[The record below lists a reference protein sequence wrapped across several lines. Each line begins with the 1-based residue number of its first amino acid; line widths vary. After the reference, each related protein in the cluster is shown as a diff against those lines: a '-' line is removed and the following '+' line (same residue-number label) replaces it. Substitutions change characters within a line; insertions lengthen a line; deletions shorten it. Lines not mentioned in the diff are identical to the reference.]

1 MHARRR
7 RNAWSWARPALMVA
21 LCVATGWVGQL
32 IGGVAVAA
40 MAPDDVVVAQAAADG
55 GSFEVAPTTRS
66 APAQADAAPSAA
78 AVLAT
83 GPQQAVP
90 QGSVSLDQLLRLWG
104 VFGAN
109 VDARC
114 GTLRVGELRCLADHD
129 GTLAALAR
137 FDRPAI
143 LVLAVDGQ
151 RQHVLLSGL
160 DDKQATLV
168 GASGARRMSRQQLAK
183 VWTGAF
189 EMVWRSSVG
198 MTLLHRGMRGSAVA
212 WLTQRLAQAASKAA
226 DDKATTKPG
235 PVTQFF
241 GSAVESRVR
250 NFQLMHGLKP
260 DGLVGPRTQIMLNS
274 VAPEAGVPTLTPR
287 PNGKG

>member
-7 RNAWSWARPALMVA
+7 RNARGWARPALIVT
-21 LCVATGWVGQL
+21 LCVATGWVGQV
-32 IGGVAVAA
+32 IGGAAVAA
-40 MAPDDVVVAQAAADG
+40 MTPDDVVVAQAAADG
-55 GSFEVAPTTRS
+55 GSFEVTPTTRS

-78 AVLAT
+78 AVLVA

-109 VDARC
+109 VDPRC
-114 GTLRVGELRCLADHD
+114 GTLRVGELRCLADH

-143 LVLAVDGQ
+143 LVLTVDGQ

-160 DDKQATLV
+160 DDEQATLV

-198 MTLLHRGMRGSAVA
+198 MTLLHRGMSGPAVT

-250 NFQLMHGLKP
+250 NFQLTHGLKP

-274 VAPEAGVPTLTPR
+274 VAPEAGVPTLTPQ